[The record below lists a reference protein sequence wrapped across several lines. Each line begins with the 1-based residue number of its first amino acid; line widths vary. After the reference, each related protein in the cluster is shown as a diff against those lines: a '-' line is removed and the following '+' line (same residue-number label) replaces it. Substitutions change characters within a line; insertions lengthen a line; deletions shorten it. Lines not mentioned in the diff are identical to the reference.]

1 MDAGRVNCTTDQV
14 GAKLV
19 TFPPETVVK
28 VFVTRE
34 PGCLAP
40 TNQLAS
46 RPIRLGDKSTILNC
60 RLCCWPTSS
69 PSGEEQTDPAA
80 DGPSK
85 QPG

>member
-19 TFPPETVVK
+19 TFPSETVVK

-34 PGCLAP
+34 LGCLAP

-46 RPIRLGDKSTILNC
+46 RPIRLGDKSTIFKLPIVLLAEQFAVQ
-60 RLCCWPTSS
+60 RGTDRPSS
-69 PSGEEQTDPAA
+69 
-80 DGPSK
+80 
-85 QPG
+85 